1 MREKLILSEDWMFG
15 GMKVWQINNSNN
27 SETPQTQQID
37 KNLSTIQPFNPS
49 TNKSHTSIHP
59 YLHTSKLAFT
69 LAEVLITLGIIG
81 VVSAMTLPTLIQN
94 YQKHT
99 TVNRLK
105 QTYSLVYQAVKLSEN
120 DNDSI
125 IHWQNINDITPEVW
139 VNKYIEPY
147 LKYTKKEISSTGA
160 VYLYLSNGT
169 KLTFSPDGNLVFLGV
184 YLNPNAETNNFRNFF
199 RFYIGLPETQNSCKY
214 HVYCYN
220 GSKIEVFPYDYVD
233 AVITNQKPIRDYVK
247 DAQTYGCNTTARG
260 VACSAL
266 IMLDGWRIEKDY
278 PW

>member
-1 MREKLILSEDWMFG
+1 MNRKLKAESIKLEEWMNRGLEEWSF
-15 GMKVWQINNSNN
+15 NDNSY
-27 SETPQTQQID
+27 S
-37 KNLSTIQPFNPS
+37 SNPL
-49 TNKSHTSIHP
+49 TN
-59 YLHTSKLAFT
+59 YTSKLAFT

-81 VVSAMTLPTLIQN
+81 VVAAMTLPTLIQN

-147 LKYTKKEISSTGA
+147 LKYTKKEISSTRA
-160 VYLYLSNGT
+160 VHLYLSNGT
-169 KLTFSPDGNLVFLGV
+169 KLTFSPDGGLVFLGV

-199 RFYIGLPETQNSCKY
+199 RFYIGLPENFSKNSCKY

-220 GSKIEVFPYDYVD
+220 GSKIEVFPYDYVN

-247 DAQTYGCNTTARG
+247 DGKTYGCNNTTANG
-260 VACSAL
+260 ATCSAL
-266 IMLDGWRIEKDY
+266 IMLDGWKIEKDY